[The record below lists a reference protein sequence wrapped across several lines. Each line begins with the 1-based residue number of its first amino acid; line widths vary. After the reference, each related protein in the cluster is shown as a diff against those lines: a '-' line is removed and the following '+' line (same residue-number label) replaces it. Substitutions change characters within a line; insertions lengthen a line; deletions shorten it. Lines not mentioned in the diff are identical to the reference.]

1 MRWLTK
7 ICALALAALCM
18 VAGGAARAG
27 DGQVPG
33 THHEVRIEDLPK
45 PYATRSVGN
54 PPDVIARPAG
64 ARPVA
69 PDGFTVTLF
78 AADLPDARNLLV
90 LPNGDVL
97 VAASGA
103 GTILRLRDKDGDGV
117 AETPATFAAGF
128 ARPYGLAMSAG
139 TIYVGDLDAIWA
151 LTDEPGRGWT
161 RTRVTAKGA
170 LGGTQGHRTRNV
182 IVAPDGAALFVA
194 IGSRSNVA
202 EDDMPRAT
210 IQRFSIDGTHQE
222 TFARGLRNPVGLAFY
237 PGTEDLYT
245 VVNERDGLGDG
256 LVPDYLTRVR
266 AGENYGWPYAYLGPH
281 PDPDYGAKRP
291 DLVAAT
297 ATPDLLFEAHSA
309 PLGLVFYQGMQF
321 PTRYRGGAFV
331 ALHGS
336 WNRAAPTGYKVVYV
350 PFEKGRPKGGYDDFL
365 VGFWAGGEST
375 AKVWGRPAGV
385 AVAKDGSLLVADDE
399 GGAVWRVAFTK
410 D

>member
-7 ICALALAALCM
+7 LVVLGLAALSAIGM
-18 VAGGAARAG
+18 RPASAREA
-27 DGQVPG
+27 QVPG
-33 THHEVRIEDLPK
+33 LRHEVRIEDLPA
-45 PYATRSVGN
+45 PYATASVGN
-54 PPDVIARPAG
+54 SPDVISRPAG

-69 PDGFTVTLF
+69 PPGFTVTLF
-78 AADLPDARNLLV
+78 AHDLPDARNLLV
-90 LPNGDVL
+90 LPDGDVL
-97 VAASGA
+97 LAASAA
-103 GTILRLRDKDGDGV
+103 GKILRLRDQDGDGV
-117 AETPATFAAGF
+117 AQVETFVGGF
-128 ARPYGLAMSAG
+128 ARPYGLAARAG
-139 TIYVGDLDAIWA
+139 VIYVGDLDGIWMLKEQGGA
-151 LTDEPGRGWT
+151 GQAPVRLTP
-161 RTRVTAKGA
+161 KGA
-170 LGGTQGHRTRNV
+170 FGGTQGHRTRNV
-182 IVAPDGAALFVA
+182 IVSPDGTSLFVA

-202 EDDMPRAT
+202 EDDLPRAT

-222 TFARGLRNPVGLAFY
+222 TFARGLRNPVGLAIY

-256 LVPDYLTRVR
+256 LVPDYLTRVSE
-266 AGENYGWPYAYLGPH
+266 GQNYGWPYAYLGPH
-281 PDPDYGAKRP
+281 PDPDFGAKRP

-309 PLGLVFYQGMQF
+309 PLGLAFYQGTQF
-321 PTRYRGGAFV
+321 PERYRGGAFV

-350 PFEKGRPKGGYDDFL
+350 PFADGRPKGGYEDFL
-365 VGFWAGGEST
+365 VGFWAGGERI

-410 D
+410 N